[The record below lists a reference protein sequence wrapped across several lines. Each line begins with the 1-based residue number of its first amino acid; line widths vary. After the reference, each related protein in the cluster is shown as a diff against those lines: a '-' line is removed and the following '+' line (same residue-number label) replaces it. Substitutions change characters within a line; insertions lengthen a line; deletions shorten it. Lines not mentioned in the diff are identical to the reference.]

1 MSQQVP
7 AIAVVMSTY
16 NGMPYIKRQIE
27 SIREQVGV
35 SPQIFVR
42 DDGSSDGTIDYLRGC
57 ANRGILTLIE
67 GENMGVVA
75 SFIDALAHVPREIE
89 FIALSDQ
96 DDIWHTDKLSRALG
110 FLLKGRQDIPRLYCS
125 EYTFCDE
132 QMNPTGRSHL
142 NVIGVRYETLLYETR
157 VSGNTT
163 VFNRALADLV
173 IQAGATDVFSH
184 DWWVGL
190 IAASLGELLFDD
202 FSSLDYRRLST
213 SVSPTGGSSLKILK
227 YRINAFIKGDQL
239 ARITMQ
245 LKHFYDLFGNML
257 EPEKRALVERFIYGS
272 RLQKATTP
280 IRLRQSLLE
289 EVALR
294 LLFLIGKL

>member
-190 IAASLGELLFDD
+190 IAASLGEILFDD

-257 EPEKRALVERFIYGS
+257 EPEKRALAERFIYGS